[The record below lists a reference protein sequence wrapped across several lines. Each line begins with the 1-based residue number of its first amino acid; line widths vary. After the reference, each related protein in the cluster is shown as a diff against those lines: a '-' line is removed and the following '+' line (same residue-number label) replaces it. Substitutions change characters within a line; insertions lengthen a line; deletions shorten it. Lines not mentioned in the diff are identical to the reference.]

1 MRLLRNKRL
10 YIPIAVIILLTMCF
24 PAGASA
30 CSLMYV
36 GGDYT
41 DDGANAF
48 IRTEEVD
55 VDTNKIYY
63 VSPAGNHKKDETY
76 QGCYGFTWE
85 FTHDS
90 YEYTAR
96 RDDNLSGV
104 CPDCDGT
111 HKHTPYEEAGT
122 NDHGVTVS
130 ATQSLDANEDIQET
144 DPFTEDGISE
154 AETATILLS
163 EASSARDGVE
173 LLLDIY
179 DTVGAFEEGSGVMI
193 CDQNEQWYVENL
205 SGHEYIAVKLPSGV
219 CFLQHNIG
227 VIGRIDLDDTDN
239 VIASKNVISVAKKAG
254 TFVGDEEKNI
264 IDYRTSYNDYVVIWD
279 EDWNE
284 RVRERQAAGLNYLEG
299 TDKWTTENA
308 LEDNDYIMT
317 NLDEDGNITALHN
330 NLTLKDATMS
340 LADMLAVFRVYP
352 IGHEENV
359 NTHLYRFYPEQEQK
373 LGTVEWFAM
382 DNCMY
387 NVFVPSY
394 PMLLTD
400 TWEGYQVGLDE
411 EGITEQK
418 PETGDYYYYDGEYHV
433 HPSGWEKSYIA
444 TLSALSG
451 VLTYGDP
458 DEDQIKLAEYNL
470 KQKQEEFFE
479 RFNALQA
486 QISEEQSTKAREE
499 IMTEADKEMAA
510 EVHDLAM
517 ALYRYY
523 TYGEKS
529 DLIQNVKGTS
539 PIVPDVVI
547 LAFLLAAILFGY
559 RAYKGRQKRDRQEK
573 KAD

>member
-1 MRLLRNKRL
+1 MRILRNKKL
-10 YIPIAVIILLTMCF
+10 HIPLTVMILIVMCW
-24 PAGASA
+24 PVSAGA

-48 IRTEEVD
+48 IRTEEVEA
-55 VDTNKIYY
+55 DTNKIYY
-63 VSPAGNHKKDETY
+63 VSPAENHKKGETY

-104 CPDCDGT
+104 CPDCEGT

-130 ATQSLDANEDIQET
+130 ATQSLDANPDIKKA
-144 DPFTEDGISE
+144 DPFTEEGISE
-154 AETATILLS
+154 AEMATILLS
-163 EASSARDGVE
+163 EASSAREGVE

-179 DTVGAFEEGSGVMI
+179 DTVGANEEGSGVMI
-193 CDQNEQWYVENL
+193 CDQKEQWYVENL
-205 SGHEYIAVKLPSGV
+205 SGHQYLAVKLPSGV

-227 VIGRIDLDDTDN
+227 VLGSIDLDDADN
-239 VIASKNVISVAKKAG
+239 VIASKDLISVAKEAG
-254 TFVGDEEKNI
+254 TFAGDEEKNI

-284 RVRERQAAGLNYLEG
+284 RVRQRQAAGLNYLEG
-299 TDKWTTENA
+299 TDKWTPENA

-330 NLTLKDATMS
+330 NLKLKDASMS
-340 LADMLAVFRVYP
+340 LEDMLAVFRVSP

-411 EGITEQK
+411 ERITEKK
-418 PETGDYYYYDGEYHV
+418 PKSGDFYEYDGEYHV
-433 HPSGWEKSYIA
+433 HPSGWEKSYAA
-444 TLSALSG
+444 TFSALSG
-451 VLTYGDP
+451 VLTHGDL
-458 DEDQIKLAEYNL
+458 DEEQIKLAEYNL
-470 KQKQEEFFE
+470 QQKQEAFIE
-479 RFNALQA
+479 RFGALQTEIA
-486 QISEEQSTKAREE
+486 EEPSDEGREE
-499 IMTEADKEMAA
+499 LMTQADMEMAA
-510 EVHDLAM
+510 EAHDLAL
-517 ALYRYY
+517 ALYRSFY
-523 TYGEKS
+523 YGEDS
-529 DLIQNVKGTS
+529 GLLQDAKGKTPVV
-539 PIVPDVVI
+539 PIIIILALLLAVI
-547 LAFLLAAILFGY
+547 LIVF
-559 RAYKGRQKRDRQEK
+559 RVYKGKRKRAEK
-573 KAD
+573 A

>member
-1 MRLLRNKRL
+1 
-10 YIPIAVIILLTMCF
+10 
-24 PAGASA
+24 
-30 CSLMYV
+30 
-36 GGDYT
+36 
-41 DDGANAF
+41 
-48 IRTEEVD
+48 
-55 VDTNKIYY
+55 
-63 VSPAGNHKKDETY
+63 
-76 QGCYGFTWE
+76 
-85 FTHDS
+85 
-90 YEYTAR
+90 
-96 RDDNLSGV
+96 
-104 CPDCDGT
+104 
-111 HKHTPYEEAGT
+111 
-122 NDHGVTVS
+122 
-130 ATQSLDANEDIQET
+130 
-144 DPFTEDGISE
+144 
-154 AETATILLS
+154 
-163 EASSARDGVE
+163 
-173 LLLDIY
+173 
-179 DTVGAFEEGSGVMI
+179 
-193 CDQNEQWYVENL
+193 
-205 SGHEYIAVKLPSGV
+205 
-219 CFLQHNIG
+219 
-227 VIGRIDLDDTDN
+227 
-239 VIASKNVISVAKKAG
+239 
-254 TFVGDEEKNI
+254 
-264 IDYRTSYNDYVVIWD
+264 
-279 EDWNE
+279 
-284 RVRERQAAGLNYLEG
+284 
-299 TDKWTTENA
+299 
-308 LEDNDYIMT
+308 MT

-382 DNCMY
+382 DNCRY

-451 VLTYGDP
+451 VLTYGDL

-539 PIVPDVVI
+539 PIVPIVVI

-573 KAD
+573 KVD